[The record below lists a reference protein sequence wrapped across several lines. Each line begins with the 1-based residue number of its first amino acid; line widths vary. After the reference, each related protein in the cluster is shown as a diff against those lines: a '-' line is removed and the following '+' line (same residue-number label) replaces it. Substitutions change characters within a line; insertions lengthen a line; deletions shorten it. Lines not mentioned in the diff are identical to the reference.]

1 MSDKKEKNSKPIG
14 GGLFFY
20 VIMIV
25 VLIAFSTIVFG
36 GNYGQK
42 EKKTLSDVMSII
54 EDEGNEVSLVEVKGT
69 AVVVTY
75 KDSQGLNQQVTQDI
89 PYEFV
94 DDLVLK
100 LDKAKSQG
108 KIESYNYT
116 EPFDWSLIVN
126 VVLFAVSLIVVV
138 VLFMSITRQSR
149 DGNSVFSFGNNRAR
163 ISDPSKDKV
172 KFSDVAGSV
181 EEKEELQEI
190 VDFLKNPKKYQ
201 QLGAKIPKGVLLYG
215 APGTGK
221 TLLARAVA
229 GEAGVKFFYIS
240 GSAL

>member
-1 MSDKKEKNSKPIG
+1 MSDKKEKNTKPIG

-42 EKKTLSDVMSII
+42 EQKTLSDVMSII
-54 EDEGNEVSLVEVKGT
+54 EDEDNNVSLVEIKGT
-69 AVVVTY
+69 TVIVTY
-75 KDSQGLNQQVTQDI
+75 KDGQGLNQQVTQDV

-100 LDKAKSQG
+100 LDQAKSQG
-108 KIESYNYT
+108 KIENYNYT

-163 ISDPSKDKV
+163 LSDPSKDKV

-181 EEKEELQEI
+181 EEKEESTRRGYCFFSVLSVIITLVFCKQDNRI
-190 VDFLKNPKKYQ
+190 VRRP
-201 QLGAKIPKGVLLYG
+201 YG
-215 APGTGK
+215 SSP
-221 TLLARAVA
+221 
-229 GEAGVKFFYIS
+229 
-240 GSAL
+240 

>member
-94 DDLVLK
+94 DDLILK
-100 LDKAKSQG
+100 LDKAKAAG
-108 KIESYNYT
+108 KIEGYNYS

-126 VVLFAVSLIVVV
+126 VVMFGASLVIVV
-138 VLFMSITRQSR
+138 VLFLSITRQSR

-163 ISDPSKDKV
+163 VSDPNKDKD

-201 QLGAKIPKGVLLYG
+201 QL
-215 APGTGK
+215 
-221 TLLARAVA
+221 
-229 GEAGVKFFYIS
+229 
-240 GSAL
+240 